1 MTLIRSETRETYITA
16 GTPHPAP
23 PDPVDILFLKLRFGK
38 IDLAAAAQRVRE
50 LIGAAEVASANDAR
64 ASWVNDEPTGLFDDD
79 DDDRCPYCGARDGA
93 CSH

>member
-64 ASWVNDEPTGLFDDD
+64 SSWAAEEMEELDDGG
-79 DDDRCPYCGARDGA
+79 RCYYCGTRGGQ